1 MALKLTSHHGHVKSG
16 KPVNK
21 GIIKRHFRHF
31 VPRNDDSPET
41 RSFSPMQKIVQT
53 IDRINDLIGRSVS
66 WLTLVMV
73 IVTFLIV
80 VLRYVF
86 SIGSIAMQESV
97 IYLHALVFML
107 GAAYTLK
114 RNAHVRVDIF
124 YEKMSPRSRAWV
136 DLLGA
141 VLLLVPFC
149 LFIIFISWNYVSLS
163 WSLLESSRDAG
174 GLPAVFLLKS
184 TIPAMAVLVML
195 QGIAQ
200 GLRSILLLSG
210 HAMSEEDQKV
220 SQND

>member
-1 MALKLTSHHGHVKSG
+1 
-16 KPVNK
+16 
-21 GIIKRHFRHF
+21 
-31 VPRNDDSPET
+31 
-41 RSFSPMQKIVQT
+41 MQKIVQT
-53 IDRINDLIGRSVS
+53 IDRINDLVGRSIS

-124 YEKMSPRSRAWV
+124 YERMSPRSRAWV
-136 DLLGA
+136 DLLGT

-149 LFIIFISWNYVSLS
+149 LFIIYISWNYVSLS

-174 GLPAVFLLKS
+174 GLPAVFLLKT
-184 TIPAMAVLVML
+184 TIPVMAMLVML
-195 QGIAQ
+195 QGIAL
-200 GLRSILLLSG
+200 GLRSILLLTG
-210 HAMSEEDQKV
+210 HDMSTDDQKV
-220 SQND
+220 SQDV

>member
-1 MALKLTSHHGHVKSG
+1 
-16 KPVNK
+16 
-21 GIIKRHFRHF
+21 
-31 VPRNDDSPET
+31 
-41 RSFSPMQKIVQT
+41 MQKIVQT
-53 IDRINDLIGRSVS
+53 IDRINDLIGRSIS

-124 YEKMSPRSRAWV
+124 YEKMNPRSRAWV

-174 GLPAVFLLKS
+174 GLPAVFLLKT

-210 HAMSEEDQKV
+210 HAMSEEGQKV
-220 SQND
+220 SKND